1 MAVVSVVWIKS
12 STGLYFYTI
21 SRDLEMMHMEPDQA
35 ASHVIDN
42 RFLSQSALASF
53 YEKDFQFERIT
64 SYKIVGYQQRDSSHA
79 IVKVYATM
87 NDGQSINMPFT
98 MIRQGEQWYI
108 YVPGYAAS
116 RN

>member
-1 MAVVSVVWIKS
+1 MTKS
-12 STGLYFYTI
+12 RRGYILALCICLALCVIGAGSYT
-21 SRDLEMMHMEPDQA
+21 LERLSKPEPVKVMQTYLFDMEHMEPDQA

-87 NDGQSINMPFT
+87 
-98 MIRQGEQWYI
+98 
-108 YVPGYAAS
+108 
-116 RN
+116 